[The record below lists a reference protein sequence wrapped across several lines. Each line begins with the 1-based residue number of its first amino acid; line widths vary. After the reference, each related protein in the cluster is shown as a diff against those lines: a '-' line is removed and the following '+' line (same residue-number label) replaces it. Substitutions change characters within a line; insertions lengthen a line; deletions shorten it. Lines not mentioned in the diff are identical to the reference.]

1 MRSSSSQTAVRRYLV
16 WLGFCIAS
24 VFVAG
29 SGVTQP
35 FPSPVV
41 TVPKDAELKMQEAYA
56 AFHQGQHQRAW
67 ELARQVYERY
77 GNLVVAWYPSW
88 LRRQVRRPLPDPY
101 GLELGTASLGGTKVR
116 LDQLRLRTFPVRLL
130 FDASWKMARF
140 DEIARWGSLLVQGG
154 EKSPEVLRRLEYAR
168 LQLAQGWVYRVL
180 ASPPK
185 ENWRRLPPSFR
196 TEDFF
201 VMVAV
206 DEAAKVLDF
215 AYTEQPYPKGVSGKV
230 ILLSQNR
237 DQRWALLIAHPFAY
251 PAQGEQ
257 NRPELLAYP
266 PFEEKGK
273 VWVPFYWLAA
283 KAGIPRWEVRGKHI
297 FAPRF

>member
-1 MRSSSSQTAVRRYLV
+1 MKPLLSQTVRRHYLV
-16 WLGFCIAS
+16 WLGFC
-24 VFVAG
+24 VAFALVVG
-29 SGVTQP
+29 SRLTQP
-35 FPSPVV
+35 FPSSVV
-41 TVPKDAELKMQEAYA
+41 VVPKDAELKMREAYA

-88 LRRQVRRPLPDPY
+88 LRRQVRRPLPSPY
-101 GLELGTASLGGTKVR
+101 GLELGTVSLGGTQVR

-130 FDASWKMARF
+130 FDASWEMARF
-140 DEIARWGSLLVQGG
+140 DEIVRWGSLLVQGG
-154 EKSPEVLRRLEYAR
+154 EKSPEVVHRLEYAR
-168 LQLAQGWVYRVL
+168 LQLAQGWVYRIL
-180 ASPPK
+180 APPPK
-185 ENWRRLPPSFR
+185 ENWRRLPLSFR

-215 AYTEQPYPKGVSGKV
+215 AYTEQPYPKGVGGKV
-230 ILLSQNR
+230 ILLSQPG

-251 PAQGEQ
+251 LVQGEQ
-257 NRPELLAYP
+257 HRPERLAYP
-266 PFEEKGK
+266 PFVERGK

-283 KAGIPRWEVRGKHI
+283 KAGILRWEVRGKHI